1 MLTGVIMHI
10 NRDKKQVNSRSELV
24 ESLCTASYYTMAI
37 VAITFLSFIDSPYLL
52 NGNRLDKK

>member
-24 ESLCTASYYTMAI
+24 ESLCKY